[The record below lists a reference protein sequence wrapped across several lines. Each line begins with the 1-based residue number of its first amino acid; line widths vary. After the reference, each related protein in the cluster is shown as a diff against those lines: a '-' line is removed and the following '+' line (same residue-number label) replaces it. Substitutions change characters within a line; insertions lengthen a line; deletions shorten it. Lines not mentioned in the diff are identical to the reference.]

1 VQVQITATVQN
12 AVP

>member
-1 VQVQITATVQN
+1 VEVQITATVQN